1 MSPPVLFE
9 SRQGYAYKRSHT
21 VQGRKFLDSLLL
33 AFRNLDTH
41 LVSPCVFLAWSCHI
55 YILLSILVI
64 VINYTTMLLTCQG
77 VCAILS
83 DRLAHFFRPIR
94 GRPVFA
100 PALLAGLLVASHLLA
115 VFAK

>member
-77 VCAILS
+77 VLILLS
-83 DRLAHFFRPIR
+83 VKTSPFLVAIR
-94 GRPVFA
+94 GIS